1 MKLSEWLKITKCEK
15 TINKLNEI
23 LKDCQTYYGCDDPF
37 ICYHDNGFKT
47 VLIIDCGG

>member
-23 LKDCQTYYGCDDPF
+23 LKVSQTLYGCDDPF
-37 ICYHDNGFKT
+37 ICNHYNGFKT
-47 VLIIDCGG
+47 ILIIQI